1 MKLAWILSL
10 ASVLP
15 RPVAD
20 QTCLA
25 ATVYLEARSE
35 PAIGQ
40 LAVAEVA
47 LRRRENGRWSDDLCK
62 VLTARGQFALSTTS
76 QNYDINEVQS
86 WLRAWTI
93 AGTAMNV
100 FALPEPL
107 RMIEHDEPATSGEG
121 DEALPAFLTDDDEPS
136 DEEDEVLHVVAAE

>member
-10 ASVLP
+10 ASILP

-25 ATVYLEARSE
+25 TTVYLEARSE
-35 PAIGQ
+35 PALGQ

-47 LRRRENGRWSDDLCK
+47 LRRRENKRWTEDLCK

-76 QNYDINEVQS
+76 LNYNIDEAQA
-86 WLRAWTI
+86 WLRAWSI
-93 AGTAMNV
+93 AGAAMNIWS
-100 FALPEPL
+100 LPQPL
-107 RMIEHDEPATSGEG
+107 RMAVVPRADHFYASSITAPDWAKGPPLAVIG
-121 DEALPAFLTDDDEPS
+121 DHHFY
-136 DEEDEVLHVVAAE
+136 AAN

>member
-25 ATVYLEARSE
+25 TTVYLEARSE
-35 PAIGQ
+35 PALGQ

-47 LRRRENGRWSDDLCK
+47 LRRRQNGRWSDDLCK

-76 QNYDINEVQS
+76 HNYEINEPQS

-93 AGTAMNV
+93 AAAAMNI
-100 FALPEPL
+100 FTLPEPL
-107 RMIEHDEPATSGEG
+107 RMAVVPRADHFFAS
-121 DEALPAFLTDDDEPS
+121 S
-136 DEEDEVLHVVAAE
+136 VAAPDWAKGPPLAVIGEHSFYAAN

>member
-93 AGTAMNV
+93 AATAMNV

-107 RMIEHDEPATSGEG
+107 RMAVVPRADHFYSSTISAPDWAKGPPLAVIGEHS
-121 DEALPAFLTDDDEPS
+121 FY
-136 DEEDEVLHVVAAE
+136 AAN

>member
-107 RMIEHDEPATSGEG
+107 RMAVVPRADHFYSSAIAAPDWAKGPPLAVIGEHS
-121 DEALPAFLTDDDEPS
+121 FY
-136 DEEDEVLHVVAAE
+136 AAN

>member
-93 AGTAMNV
+93 AATAMNV

-107 RMIEHDEPATSGEG
+107 RMAVVPRADHFYSSTIAAPDWAKGPPLAVIGEHS
-121 DEALPAFLTDDDEPS
+121 FY
-136 DEEDEVLHVVAAE
+136 AAN